1 MFFRTRLKP
10 LTGFIEEVAVYRFVV
25 LFAVA
30 CICLV
35 LAGSAGAQTFSC
47 PAGTED
53 MLNYCVMNYPD
64 RADYYMG
71 PGNANPIYS
80 AIFPD
85 NGLSFAATGYFVWT
99 KGANGYPWDVKT
111 FDQNF
116 VYDRSTEL
124 TWTDPQ
130 TFKRFNVE
138 SSNVT
143 ALRCQG
149 SGESGDSDSGR
160 EFELQFLFGM
170 HGIQNGRFE
179 ECAEPDFR
187 ASASEA
193 GGNIG
198 KVKTR
203 LFTYQ
208 YNCDTNYGNCSD
220 KEVFSLGSGV
230 GLYDWKHYVNQNAQW
245 VFVQESTINNKQVGQ
260 TTPYFPC
267 PNTYQ

>member
-30 CICLV
+30 CICVV

-53 MLNYCVMNYPD
+53 MLNYFVMNYPD
-64 RADYYMG
+64 RADYHMG

-85 NGLSFAATGYFVWT
+85 NGLSFATTGYFVWT

-130 TFKRFNVE
+130 TFKRFNVDIPM
-138 SSNVT
+138 SP
-143 ALRCQG
+143 RCVAKG
-149 SGESGDSDSGR
+149 ATSPDPNSGR
-160 EFELQFLFGM
+160 ELELQFLFGM
-170 HGIQNGRFE
+170 HGLQNVRFE
-179 ECAEPDFR
+179 EC
-187 ASASEA
+187 
-193 GGNIG
+193 
-198 KVKTR
+198 
-203 LFTYQ
+203 
-208 YNCDTNYGNCSD
+208 
-220 KEVFSLGSGV
+220 
-230 GLYDWKHYVNQNAQW
+230 
-245 VFVQESTINNKQVGQ
+245 
-260 TTPYFPC
+260 
-267 PNTYQ
+267 